1 MFGGGFLFNHGYQ
14 MKFSVVVSCLT
25 MVIRC
30 SDLYSLVVVS
40 CFTMV
45 IRCSV
50 LWWFPVR
57 PRLSDVVFGG
67 GFLFNHGYQM

>member
-1 MFGGGFLFNHGYQ
+1 M
-14 MKFSVVVSCLT
+14 VVSCFT

-30 SDLYSLVVVS
+30 SVSCGFLFYHGYLMLCSVVVS

-50 LWWFPVR
+50 
-57 PRLSDVVFGG
+57 SG
-67 GFLFNHGYQM
+67 GFLFYHGYQM